1 MGLSPAETG
10 SSILFLILSPTPRLH
25 SHPPISSPSQTSPR
39 ILSSN
44 HQSAPTQTMAY
55 GPAQS
60 PHDLIQ
66 LDCYFYRLVL
76 RSISQE
82 CYIHCHA
89 GYSQGCSADGAFLE
103 FYGTTHGPL
112 SSISDPTLSRD
123 QRKALEGSLPAA
135 ALSPPCLPTNPSQVM
150 SAKAAITP
158 IDRERGGCQGKQG
171 TLQGPF
177 ASYQGRVY
185 ELNNP

>member
-1 MGLSPAETG
+1 MLRQAHPSSSSFSLLLPG
-10 SSILFLILSPTPRLH
+10 SIPTLLFLFLPKP
-25 SHPPISSPSQTSPR
+25 TSPR

-44 HQSAPTQTMAY
+44 RQSAPTQTMAY

-82 CYIHCHA
+82 CYILCHA
-89 GYSQGCSADGAFLE
+89 GYSQGCGADGAFLE

-112 SSISDPTLSRD
+112 ASISDPTLSGD
-123 QRKALEGSLPAA
+123 QRKALEGSLPTA
-135 ALSPPCLPTNPSQVM
+135 ALSPCLPTNPLPGQV
-150 SAKAAITP
+150 SKSSHHSERQ
-158 IDRERGGCQGKQG
+158 RERRLPGETGNSAGALCILPRKS
-171 TLQGPF
+171 L
-177 ASYQGRVY
+177 
-185 ELNNP
+185 

>member
-25 SHPPISSPSQTSPR
+25 FHPPISSSQTSQR

-89 GYSQGCSADGAFLE
+89 GYSQGCGADGAFLE

-123 QRKALEGSLPAA
+123 QRKALEVSLPAA
-135 ALSPPCLPTNPSQVM
+135 ALSPPCLPTNPLPSHVSKSSHHSHRQ
-150 SAKAAITP
+150 
-158 IDRERGGCQGKQG
+158 RERRLPGETGNSAGALCILPRKS
-171 TLQGPF
+171 L
-177 ASYQGRVY
+177 
-185 ELNNP
+185 